1 MRRAL
6 ACFLVIGV
14 AGCSGGIMNA
24 QYDGPEL
31 KVAALAS
38 HQVDDKDLLV
48 KIPEWA
54 GRIESARQTNNSSG
68 VKQEIVV
75 SGGTRGDNFVEVAV
89 ETGGVRNVDGF
100 AKAHA
105 PSSEDID
112 EELKAR
118 FPGVAMRAIPKS
130 EAGAET
136 RYDLAVGRAADGARC
151 LYAWYWTDNYRVAS
165 DPSGIATVE
174 SMFSRRKDP
183 ASLRIRLCSKYVT
196 LDDYA
201 SLARQIRFV
210 RAADI
215 ERVVSGAS
223 TTPEEAARSEL
234 HPPDTTLE
242 DATVGTA
249 GGEPAPKATVR
260 AASASAHRRLARNAS
275 PVDKKLAAPSQPEA
289 GAGGGPRY
297 LATPPAGT
305 AGDSA
310 PGATSVPSAVG
321 ASYPA
326 QGQMLNLPA
335 AALRGP
341 ANGVSAP
348 ASPASGAN

>member
-48 KIPEWA
+48 KIPEWS

-118 FPGVAMRAIPKS
+118 FPGVAMRAIPVRGQLQSCGYTQVRSPS
-130 EAGAET
+130 EGMPREHRRERERLRLRRMIARIEHPAGLAAETGAE
-136 RYDLAVGRAADGARC
+136 RLDDRRPRRGQRR
-151 LYAWYWTDNYRVAS
+151 S
-165 DPSGIATVE
+165 
-174 SMFSRRKDP
+174 SRRPLGGSRSCP
-183 ASLRIRLCSKYVT
+183 A
-196 LDDYA
+196 
-201 SLARQIRFV
+201 LARGRRAHSDGESIR
-210 RAADI
+210 
-215 ERVVSGAS
+215 SS
-223 TTPEEAARSEL
+223 S
-234 HPPDTTLE
+234 
-242 DATVGTA
+242 
-249 GGEPAPKATVR
+249 
-260 AASASAHRRLARNAS
+260 SAFCACRRFSA
-275 PVDKKLAAPSQPEA
+275 
-289 GAGGGPRY
+289 
-297 LATPPAGT
+297 
-305 AGDSA
+305 
-310 PGATSVPSAVG
+310 
-321 ASYPA
+321 
-326 QGQMLNLPA
+326 
-335 AALRGP
+335 
-341 ANGVSAP
+341 
-348 ASPASGAN
+348 